1 MRLGRQLTRAVRRR
15 PSRTHDTLERPARR
29 NEPALTGPP
38 SSVRA
43 PALCLFSRFAYHAN
57 GAIEHEVA
65 PRRDG
70 AVRLARVPRP
80 PSTYDAVIVGGGHN
94 GLVAAAY
101 IARAGLSCLV
111 LERRDEV
118 GGAAVSERVFAGFDA
133 RLSRYSYLVGLL
145 PRRVV
150 DELGLRVGL
159 VRRAIASYTPD
170 PRVGGECGLLIDAQ
184 DPAAT
189 RASFLAVT
197 GDDVQFD
204 AWQRFHATTATV
216 ARRVFPTLLEP
227 LRSRAELRRIVG
239 DEAAWERLFETPLA
253 VTVGEA
259 LADDLLRGVV
269 LTDGLIGTF
278 AAADDPQ
285 LRQNRCFLYHVIGGG
300 TGDWD
305 VPIGG
310 MGAVSAALRDAAIA
324 AGAVVRTGVEVT
336 GIGDGEIRHRSAQ
349 GAAASVGARWV
360 LANVA
365 PGELDRLRGRAGAR
379 STAEGSQLKVNL
391 LLARLPRLR
400 EANITAERAFAGTFH
415 VNETAEQ
422 LAAAYADAAAGRI
435 PALPPCEVYCHT
447 LSDPSI
453 LGPALVAAGAQTM
466 TLFGLHM
473 PARLFDSDPAGA
485 RDAAVRATLRSLDTV
500 LADPIADCVMRT
512 ADGAPCIDA
521 LTPAD
526 LERELRM
533 PRGNIFHGDLAWPFA
548 DDADDVGR
556 WGVETDDPSIL
567 ICGAGARRG
576 GGVSGIA
583 GHNAAM
589 AVLSGR

>member
-1 MRLGRQLTRAVRRR
+1 M
-15 PSRTHDTLERPARR
+15 S
-29 NEPALTGPP
+29 
-38 SSVRA
+38 
-43 PALCLFSRFAYHAN
+43 
-57 GAIEHEVA
+57 
-65 PRRDG
+65 
-70 AVRLARVPRP
+70 RP

-101 IARAGLSCLV
+101 LARAGLSCLV
-111 LERRDEV
+111 LERRHEL
-118 GGAAVSERVFAGFDA
+118 GGAAVSERVFTDFDV
-133 RLSRYSYLVGLL
+133 RLSRFSYLVSLL
-145 PRRVV
+145 PPRIV
-150 DELGLRVGL
+150 DELGLQVRL
-159 VRRAIASYTPD
+159 VRRAISSYTPD
-170 PRVGGECGLLIDAQ
+170 PRVGAERGLLIDVQ

-189 RASFLAVT
+189 RASVAAVT
-197 GDDVQFD
+197 GDGAQFD
-204 AWQRFHATTATV
+204 AWQRFHAMTETV
-216 ARRVFPTLLEP
+216 AKQVFPTLLEP

-239 DEAAWERLFETPLA
+239 DDSAWEALVETPLA
-253 VTVGEA
+253 ASVGA
-259 LADDLLRGVV
+259 AFADDLVRGVV
-269 LTDGLIGTF
+269 LTDALIGTF
-278 AAADDPQ
+278 APANDPH

-305 VPIGG
+305 VPVGG
-310 MGAVSAALRDAAIA
+310 MGALSAALRDAAIA
-324 AGAVVRTGVEVT
+324 AGAHVRTRVEVT
-336 GIGDGEIRHRSAQ
+336 AVGDGEVRYQEQQ
-349 GAAASVGARWV
+349 GAAVSVGARWT

-365 PGELDRLRGRAGAR
+365 PTELERLRGRTPTRAPDD
-379 STAEGSQLKVNL
+379 GSQLKINL

-400 EANITAERAFAGTFH
+400 EANMTAERAFAGTFH

-422 LAAAYADAAAGRI
+422 LDGAYAEAARGQI

-447 LSDPSI
+447 LSDTSI
-453 LGPALVAAGAQTM
+453 LGPSLVAAGAQTM
-466 TLFGLHM
+466 TLFGLQM
-473 PARLFDSDPAGA
+473 PARLFDADPEGA
-485 RDAAVRATLRSLDTV
+485 RDAAVEATLRSLDMV
-500 LADPIADCVMRT
+500 LAEPIADCVMHA
-512 ADGAPCIDA
+512 ADGTPCIEA

-589 AVLSGR
+589 AVLSGRWPRGSTRPARPR